1 MSKHHIILKFSSDL
15 WQKRKN
21 ASDLEEEQPRR
32 VSQADRARAG
42 DDDEDVADA
51 VAAVVEELT
60 HRTGGT
66 RATRLIKQSINRFN
80 SELYF
85 NLFSFKLSENL
96 NLSWTSDLSS
106 HLLSIDG
113 VQRLVEEETQSA
125 QEGRPPGSL

>member
-1 MSKHHIILKFSSDL
+1 M
-15 WQKRKN
+15 
-21 ASDLEEEQPRR
+21 
-32 VSQADRARAG
+32 
-42 DDDEDVADA
+42 
-51 VAAVVEELT
+51 VEELT

-113 VQRLVEEETQSA
+113 VQRLVEEQTQSA
-125 QEGRPPGSL
+125 QEGRPPGSLQIRIKSTLQGEATSQSQGVAVVLFSHKSLQQTNMPEK

>member
-1 MSKHHIILKFSSDL
+1 M
-15 WQKRKN
+15 
-21 ASDLEEEQPRR
+21 
-32 VSQADRARAG
+32 
-42 DDDEDVADA
+42 
-51 VAAVVEELT
+51 VEELT

-113 VQRLVEEETQSA
+113 VQRLVEEQTQSA
-125 QEGRPPGSL
+125 QEGRPPGSLQIRIKSTLQGGATSQSQGVAVVLFSHKSLQQTNMPEK